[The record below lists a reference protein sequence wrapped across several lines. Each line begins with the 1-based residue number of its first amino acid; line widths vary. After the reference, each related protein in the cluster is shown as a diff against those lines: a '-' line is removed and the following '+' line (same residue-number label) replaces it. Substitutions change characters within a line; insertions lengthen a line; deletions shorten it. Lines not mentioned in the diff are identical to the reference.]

1 MPKAKKLE
9 LTEENPGT
17 RKLTGTFTVPPP
29 LCLGDAF
36 NDKLVLDAR
45 HLGKQVLC
53 GVYKI
58 DEKSRLCAPGT
69 FKLQPF
75 LFANEDMK
83 GTEPYKENFRY
94 TIEFPNGDARPRGAP
109 KCGFKST
116 DFARRDQYTNTIATE
131 QARSAYRCEARIQKK
146 VTAEKSERLK
156 AAGFLSPSPTAPAGM
171 GKIPLYDLVNR
182 MPDLGLMAQRLLR
195 DDRQGRFYFMA
206 RRQQE
211 LGETAGDELRSF
223 SGPKIEPK
231 LDPLHKLQLN
241 NLIGAKS
248 KYTPN
253 DGNVWVSLILPDGKK
268 MLVQLDEARQII
280 GKRPMTC

>member
-1 MPKAKKLE
+1 MPKAKRLE
-9 LTEENPGT
+9 LPEENPGT
-17 RKLTGTFTVPPP
+17 RRLTGTFNVPPA

-45 HLGKQVLC
+45 HRGKQVMC
-53 GVYKI
+53 GVYKV

-83 GTEPYKENFRY
+83 GKEPYKENFRY
-94 TIEFPNGDARPRGAP
+94 TVEFPNGDSRPRGAD
-109 KCGFKST
+109 KCGFNST

-131 QARSAYRCEARIQKK
+131 QARSSYRCEARIQKK
-146 VTAEKSERLK
+146 AAAEQFERLK
-156 AAGFLSPSPTAPAGM
+156 ASGFQSPFDATPTGI

-206 RRQQE
+206 RRQKD
-211 LGETAGDELRSF
+211 LGGTDADQLKNY
-223 SGPKIEPK
+223 SGPRIEPK
-231 LDPLHKLQLN
+231 LDPLHKLQLH
-241 NLIGAKS
+241 NLINAKS
-248 KYTPN
+248 KYSST
-253 DGNVWVSLILPDGKK
+253 DGNVWVSVILPDGKK
-268 MLVQLDEARQII
+268 MLVQLDEARQIVE
-280 GKRPMTC
+280 KRPMTC